1 MLHIQKQQ
9 QQNYEKKIKWI
20 IHALRTLKQLNNLI
34 SDKLFS
40 TLTILT
46 FTQRNEFPAKTRRLL
61 SDFLKSYY
69 QMITW
74 NLKLLV
80 HGLISGKLVLFNIWP
95 EAANEK
101 LDQFSIDH
109 DQSRHARRDSQN
121 QKLLIFFLVYT
132 SLPKRS

>member
-1 MLHIQKQQ
+1 MRC
-9 QQNYEKKIKWI
+9 
-20 IHALRTLKQLNNLI
+20 ARLNNLI

-46 FTQRNEFPAKTRRLL
+46 FTQRNEFPAKTRCLPL
-61 SDFLKSYY
+61 SDFFLILYY

-80 HGLISGKLVLFNIWP
+80 HGLISGKLVLFNIWS

-121 QKLLIFFLVYT
+121 QKLLIFFFFSIYVPAKTELTSKTESLVP
-132 SLPKRS
+132 SCIAVKRHF

>member
-1 MLHIQKQQ
+1 MRC
-9 QQNYEKKIKWI
+9 
-20 IHALRTLKQLNNLI
+20 ALLNNLI

-46 FTQRNEFPAKTRRLL
+46 FTQRNEFPAKTRCLPL
-61 SDFLKSYY
+61 SDFFLYYY
-69 QMITW
+69 QMLTW

-80 HGLISGKLVLFNIWP
+80 HGLISGKLLLFNIWS

-109 DQSRHARRDSQN
+109 DQSRDSQN
-121 QKLLIFFLVYT
+121 QKLLIFFFSIYVPAKTELT
-132 SLPKRS
+132 PKTESLAPSCIAVKRHF